1 MAADRSG
8 LISHSS
14 MSLIISKNGKH
25 AKRID
30 RSAFASEDELQQYI
44 YENPESIPLYDIK
57 EDIRLL
63 IVAREFPTQS
73 GPIDAVGIDKEGELY
88 LIETKLYRNADKR
101 HVVAQVLD
109 YGASLWRHY
118 NDFAAFLGELDRQ
131 SQKKWN
137 MSLQQKMQDF
147 FGISDEEVQ
156 KQIESFRS
164 NLDEGTFKFVVLM
177 DALHSQLKD
186 LILFLNQYSK
196 FNIYVAEIEYYKFE
210 TYEIMIP
217 KLFGA
222 EVKKDVSV
230 AKPRSEVRVWD
241 EESFF
246 ADLKQNIDEESC
258 SKMKLIFDFA
268 TKHGSDVIEYGTNS
282 FKLKAESKDGIRKT
296 IFFANTNGRWNLVSE
311 FWKNNSELRKKYADL
326 LVKVAT
332 SLKRDRLDATYYEI
346 RLDQLSDSDIQK
358 LLSIFDQMIH
368 EISVSDLPARN

>member
-1 MAADRSG
+1 
-8 LISHSS
+8 

-30 RSAFASEDELQQYI
+30 RSIFASEDELQQYI

-118 NDFAAFLGELDRQ
+118 SDFAAFLGELDRQ

-137 MSLQQKMQDF
+137 ISLQQKLQDF
-147 FGISDEEVQ
+147 FGMSEEETQ
-156 KQIESFRS
+156 KQIESFRG
-164 NLDEGTFKFVVLM
+164 NLDNGTFKFVVLM
-177 DALHSQLKD
+177 DTLHSQLKD

-230 AKPRSEVRVWD
+230 AKPRSEARVWD
-241 EESFF
+241 EESLF
-246 ADLKQNIDEESC
+246 AELRQNADEETC
-258 SKMKLIFDFA
+258 SKMKQIFDFA
-268 TKHGSDVIEYGTNS
+268 MKHGSDAVEYGVNS
-282 FKLKAESKDGIRKT
+282 FKLKATSREGIRKS
-296 IFFANTNGRWNLVSE
+296 IFFANTNGRWNIVPE
-311 FWKNNSELRKKYADL
+311 FWKNNPELRKKYADL
-326 LVKVAT
+326 LTKAVP
-332 SLKRDRLDATYYEI
+332 SLSRERFDATYYEVK
-346 RLDQLSDSDIQK
+346 LENLSIENITSILK
-358 LLSIFDQMIH
+358 IFDQLI
-368 EISVSDLPARN
+368 VSL

>member
-1 MAADRSG
+1 MA
-8 LISHSS
+8 
-14 MSLIISKNGKH
+14 LIISKNGKH

-30 RSAFASEDELQQYI
+30 RSVFASEDELQQYI

-118 NDFAAFLGELDRQ
+118 SDFAAFLGELDRQ

-137 MSLQQKMQDF
+137 ISLQQKLQDF
-147 FGISDEEVQ
+147 FGMSEEETQ
-156 KQIESFRS
+156 KQIESFRG
-164 NLDEGTFKFVVLM
+164 NLDNGTFKFVVLM
-177 DALHSQLKD
+177 DTLHSQLKD

-230 AKPRSEVRVWD
+230 AKPRSEARVWD
-241 EESFF
+241 EESLF
-246 ADLKQNIDEESC
+246 AELRQNADEETC
-258 SKMKLIFDFA
+258 SKMKQIFDFA
-268 TKHGSDVIEYGTNS
+268 MKHGSDAVEYGVNS
-282 FKLKAESKDGIRKT
+282 FKLKATSREGIRKS
-296 IFFANTNGRWNLVSE
+296 IFFANTNGRWNIVPE
-311 FWKNNSELRKKYADL
+311 FWKNNPELRKKYADL
-326 LVKVAT
+326 LTKAVP
-332 SLKRDRLDATYYEI
+332 SLSRERFDATYYEVK
-346 RLDQLSDSDIQK
+346 LENLSIENITSILK
-358 LLSIFDQMIH
+358 IFDQLI
-368 EISVSDLPARN
+368 VSL

>member
-1 MAADRSG
+1 
-8 LISHSS
+8 
-14 MSLIISKNGKH
+14 MSLIISKNGKN
-25 AKRID
+25 AKKVD
-30 RSAFASEDELQQYI
+30 RSIFTSEDELQQYI
-44 YENPESIPLYDIK
+44 YDNPESIPLYDIK

-73 GPIDAVGIDKEGELY
+73 GPIDAVGIDKDGELY

-118 NDFAAFLGELDRQ
+118 SDFAAFLGELERQ

-137 MSLQQKMQDF
+137 MSFQQKLQDF
-147 FGISDEEVQ
+147 FGTSEEEVQ
-156 KQIESFRS
+156 TMISNFRE

-177 DALHSQLKD
+177 DTLHSQLKD

-196 FNIYVAEIEYYKFE
+196 FNLYVAEIEYYKFE

-230 AKPRSEVRVWD
+230 SKPRSEARVWD

-246 ADLKQNIDEESC
+246 AELRQNVDEES
-258 SKMKLIFDFA
+258 SAKMKIIFDFA
-268 TKHGSDVIEYGTNS
+268 LKYGPDSIEYGTNS
-282 FKLKAESKDGIRKT
+282 FKLKATSKDGVRKT
-296 IFFANTNGRWNLVSE
+296 VFFANTNGRWNLVSE
-311 FWKNNSELRKKYADL
+311 FWKNSPALRKKYADHL
-326 LVKVAT
+326 TKAVV
-332 SLKRDRLDATYYEI
+332 SLKRDRMDATYYEV
-346 RLDQLSDSDIQK
+346 RLDQLTNSDVQK
-358 LLSIFDQMIH
+358 LISAFDQMIQ
-368 EISVSDLPARN
+368 EIGQTTLSS

>member
-1 MAADRSG
+1 MA
-8 LISHSS
+8 I
-14 MSLIISKNGKH
+14 IISKNGKH

-30 RSAFASEDELQQYI
+30 RSVFASEDELQQYI

-118 NDFAAFLGELDRQ
+118 SDFASFLGELDRQ

-137 MSLQQKMQDF
+137 MSLQQKLQDF
-147 FGISDEEVQ
+147 FGSSEEEVQ
-156 KQIESFRS
+156 TQIESFRG
-164 NLDEGTFKFVVLM
+164 NLDNGTFKFVVLM
-177 DALHSQLKD
+177 DTLHSQLKD

-222 EVKKDVSV
+222 EVKKDISVS
-230 AKPRSEVRVWD
+230 KPRSEARVWD

-246 ADLKQNIDEESC
+246 SELQKDTDVETSE
-258 SKMKLIFDFA
+258 KMRQIYDFA
-268 TKHGSDVIEYGTNS
+268 VKHGSDAVEYGTNS
-282 FKLKAESKDGIRKT
+282 FKLKAESKSGIRKT
-296 IFFANTNGRWNLVSE
+296 VFFANTNGRWNLVSE
-311 FWKNNSELRKKYADL
+311 FWKNNPDIRKKYADL
-326 LVKVAT
+326 LTQAVP
-332 SLKRDRLDATYYEI
+332 SLKRDRMDATYYEI
-346 RLDQLSDSDIQK
+346 RLDQISEKDITA
-358 LLSIFDQMIH
+358 LLVVFDRMVS
-368 EISVSDLPARN
+368 EIQETQIS

>member
-1 MAADRSG
+1 MA
-8 LISHSS
+8 
-14 MSLIISKNGKH
+14 LIISKNGKG
-25 AKRID
+25 AKRVD
-30 RSAFASEDELQQYI
+30 RSAFANEDELQQYI

-118 NDFAAFLGELDRQ
+118 SDFSAFIGELDRQ

-137 MSLQQKMQDF
+137 VSLQKKLQDF
-147 FGISDEEVQ
+147 FGSSEEDVQ
-156 KQIESFRS
+156 KQIENFRS

-177 DALHSQLKD
+177 DTLHAQLKD

-196 FNIYVAEIEYYKFE
+196 FNLYVAEIEYYKFE
-210 TYEIMIP
+210 TFEIMIP

-230 AKPRSEVRVWD
+230 SKPRSEARVWD

-246 ADLKQNIDEESC
+246 SELGQNADEEVLG
-258 SKMKLIFDFA
+258 KMRTIYDFS
-268 TKHGSDVIEYGTNS
+268 TKYGADAIEYGINS
-282 FKLKAESKDGIRKT
+282 FKLKVDSKDGMRKT
-296 IFFANTNGRWNLVSE
+296 IFFASTTKRWNLISE
-311 FWKNNSELRKKYADL
+311 FWKSSPELRKKYADL
-326 LVKVAT
+326 LSKAV
-332 SLKRDRLDATYYEI
+332 SGIKRDKLDGTYYEI
-346 RLDQLSDSDIQK
+346 RLDQISQSDIDA
-358 LLSIFDQMIH
+358 LLAIFGRMVT
-368 EISVSDLPARN
+368 EIQETEFSLSL

>member
-1 MAADRSG
+1 
-8 LISHSS
+8 

-30 RSAFASEDELQQYI
+30 RSIFASEDELQQYI

-57 EDIRLL
+57 EDIPLL

-118 NDFAAFLGELDRQ
+118 SDFAAFLGELDRQ

-137 MSLQQKMQDF
+137 ISLQQKLQDF
-147 FGISDEEVQ
+147 FGMSEEETQ
-156 KQIESFRS
+156 KQIESFRG
-164 NLDEGTFKFVVLM
+164 NLDNGTFKFVVLM
-177 DALHSQLKD
+177 DTLHSQLKD

-230 AKPRSEVRVWD
+230 AKPRSEARVWD
-241 EESFF
+241 EESLF
-246 ADLKQNIDEESC
+246 AELRQNADEETC
-258 SKMKLIFDFA
+258 SKMKQIFDFA
-268 TKHGSDVIEYGTNS
+268 MKHGSDAVEYGVNS
-282 FKLKAESKDGIRKT
+282 FKLKATSREGIRKS
-296 IFFANTNGRWNLVSE
+296 IFFANTNGRWNIVPE
-311 FWKNNSELRKKYADL
+311 FWKNNPELRKKYADL
-326 LVKVAT
+326 LTKAVP
-332 SLKRDRLDATYYEI
+332 SLSRERFDATYYEVK
-346 RLDQLSDSDIQK
+346 LENLSIENITSILK
-358 LLSIFDQMIH
+358 IFDQLI
-368 EISVSDLPARN
+368 VSL

>member
-1 MAADRSG
+1 
-8 LISHSS
+8 
-14 MSLIISKNGKH
+14 
-25 AKRID
+25 
-30 RSAFASEDELQQYI
+30 LQQYI

-63 IVAREFPTQS
+63 IVAREFSTQS

-118 NDFAAFLGELDRQ
+118 SDFAAFLGELDRQ
-131 SQKKWN
+131 SQKKWS
-137 MSLQQKMQDF
+137 MSLQQKLQEF
-147 FGISDEEVQ
+147 FGNSEEEVQ
-156 KQIESFRS
+156 KQIDIFRG
-164 NLDEGTFKFVVLM
+164 NLDNGTFKFVVLM
-177 DALHSQLKD
+177 DTLHSQLKD

-222 EVKKDVSV
+222 EVKKDISVS
-230 AKPRSEVRVWD
+230 KPRSEARVWD

-246 ADLKQNIDEESC
+246 AELSQNADDETIT
-258 SKMKLIFDFA
+258 KMRQIYDFTMKNGPDA
-268 TKHGSDVIEYGTNS
+268 VEYGTNS
-282 FKLKAESKDGIRKT
+282 FKLKAESKNGIRKT

-311 FWKNNSELRKKYADL
+311 FWKNNPGIRKKYADL
-326 LVKVAT
+326 LTQAVP
-332 SLKRDRLDATYYEI
+332 SLKRDRMDATYYEI
-346 RLDQLSDSDIQK
+346 RLDQISQKDITV
-358 LLSIFDQMIH
+358 LLAVFDRMVA
-368 EISVSDLPARN
+368 EIQETQVS

>member
-1 MAADRSG
+1 
-8 LISHSS
+8 
-14 MSLIISKNGKH
+14 MSLIISKNGKN
-25 AKRID
+25 AKKVD
-30 RSAFASEDELQQYI
+30 RSIFTSEDELQQYI
-44 YENPESIPLYDIK
+44 YDNPESIPLYDIK

-63 IVAREFPTQS
+63 IIAREFPTQS
-73 GPIDAVGIDKEGELY
+73 GPIDAVGIDKDGELY

-118 NDFAAFLGELDRQ
+118 SDFASFLGELDRQ

-137 MSLQQKMQDF
+137 MSLQQKLQDF
-147 FGISDEEVQ
+147 FGSSEEEVQ
-156 KQIESFRS
+156 TMISNFRE

-177 DALHSQLKD
+177 DTLHSQLKD

-230 AKPRSEVRVWD
+230 SKPRSEVRVWD

-246 ADLKQNIDEESC
+246 AELGQNADEQTRT
-258 SKMKLIFDFA
+258 KMKQIFDFSQQY
-268 TKHGSDVIEYGTNS
+268 GPVEYGVNS
-282 FKLKAESKDGIRKT
+282 FKLKIESKDGLRKT
-296 IFFANTNGRWNLVSE
+296 VFFANTNGRWNLVSE
-311 FWKNNSELRKKYADL
+311 FWKNNPELRKKYADL
-326 LVKVAT
+326 LVKAVP
-332 SLKRDRLDATYYEI
+332 SLKRDRLDATYYEVRLEDFQTNEIAAILKVFAEFIEDI
-346 RLDQLSDSDIQK
+346 R
-358 LLSIFDQMIH
+358 
-368 EISVSDLPARN
+368 

>member
-1 MAADRSG
+1 MA
-8 LISHSS
+8 
-14 MSLIISKNGKH
+14 LIISKNGKH

-30 RSAFASEDELQQYI
+30 RSVFASEDELQQYI

-73 GPIDAVGIDKEGELY
+73 GPIDAVGIDKDGELY

-109 YGASLWRHY
+109 YGASLWMHY
-118 NDFAAFLGELDRQ
+118 SDFSSFLAELDRQ

-137 MSLQQKMQDF
+137 MSLQQKLQEF
-147 FGISDEEVQ
+147 FGHAEEDVQ
-156 KQIESFRS
+156 KQIENFRG
-164 NLDEGTFKFVVLM
+164 NLDSGTFKFVVLM
-177 DALHSQLKD
+177 DTLHAQLKD

-196 FNIYVAEIEYYKFE
+196 FNLYVAEIEYYKFE

-222 EVKKDVSV
+222 EVKKDISVS
-230 AKPRSEVRVWD
+230 KPRSEARVWD

-246 ADLKQNIDEESC
+246 AELGQNADEDTTA
-258 SKMKLIFDFA
+258 KMRHIYDFA
-268 TKHGSDVIEYGTNS
+268 TKYGPDGMEYGTNS
-282 FKLKAESKDGIRKT
+282 FKLKVESKNGVRKT

-311 FWKNNSELRKKYADL
+311 FWKNSPDVRKKYADL
-326 LVKVAT
+326 LVKAVPA
-332 SLKRDRLDATYYEI
+332 LKRDRLDATYYEV
-346 RLDQLSDSDIQK
+346 RLDQLSSSDIDA
-358 LLSIFDQMIH
+358 LLGVFEQMAREIQET
-368 EISVSDLPARN
+368 EIS

>member
-1 MAADRSG
+1 MA
-8 LISHSS
+8 
-14 MSLIISKNGKH
+14 LIISKNGKD

-30 RSAFASEDELQQYI
+30 RSVFASEDELQQYI

-118 NDFAAFLGELDRQ
+118 SDFAAFLGELDRQ

-137 MSLQQKMQDF
+137 MSLQQKLQDF
-147 FGISDEEVQ
+147 FGMSEEETQ
-156 KQIESFRS
+156 KQIESFRG
-164 NLDEGTFKFVVLM
+164 NLDNGTFKFVVLM
-177 DALHSQLKD
+177 DTLHAQLKD

-230 AKPRSEVRVWD
+230 SKPRTEARVWD

-246 ADLKQNIDEESC
+246 AELQKDTDEETLE
-258 SKMKLIFDFA
+258 KMRLIYDFA
-268 TKHGSDVIEYGTNS
+268 TKHSPDVVEYGTNS
-282 FKLKAESKDGIRKT
+282 FKLKAESKNGIRKT
-296 IFFANTNGRWNLVSE
+296 VFFANTNGRWNLVSE
-311 FWKNNSELRKKYADL
+311 FWKNNPEIRKKYADQL
-326 LVKVAT
+326 IQAVP
-332 SLKRDRLDATYYEI
+332 SLKRDRMDATYYEI
-346 RLDQLSDSDIQK
+346 RLDQISTSDISA
-358 LLSIFDQMIH
+358 LLAVFDRMVS
-368 EISVSDLPARN
+368 EIQETQFS

>member
-1 MAADRSG
+1 
-8 LISHSS
+8 

-30 RSAFASEDELQQYI
+30 RSVFASEDELQQYI

-118 NDFAAFLGELDRQ
+118 SGFAAFLGELDRQ

-137 MSLQQKMQDF
+137 MSLQQKLQDY
-147 FGISDEEVQ
+147 FGVTEEEVQ
-156 KQIESFRS
+156 KQIENFRS

-177 DALHSQLKD
+177 DTLHSQLKD

-230 AKPRSEVRVWD
+230 SKPRSEARVWD

-246 ADLKQNIDEESC
+246 AELRQNADDETVT
-258 SKMKLIFDFA
+258 KMRQIFDFA
-268 TKHGSDVIEYGTNS
+268 MKSGPDAIEYGVNS
-282 FKLKAESKDGIRKT
+282 FKLKAKSKDGVRKS
-296 IFFANTNGRWNLVSE
+296 IFFANTNGRWNLVPE
-311 FWKNNSELRKKYADL
+311 FWKNSPELRKKYADL
-326 LVKVAT
+326 LVKAVP
-332 SLKRDRLDATYYEI
+332 SLKRDRLDATYYEVK
-346 RLDQLSDSDIQK
+346 LDQLSSSNILA
-358 LLSIFDQMIH
+358 LLNVFETMID
-368 EISVSDLPARN
+368 ELSVS

>member
-1 MAADRSG
+1 
-8 LISHSS
+8 

-30 RSAFASEDELQQYI
+30 RSVFASEDELQQYI

-63 IVAREFPTQS
+63 IVVREFPTQS

-118 NDFAAFLGELDRQ
+118 SDFAAFLGELDRQ

-137 MSLQQKMQDF
+137 VSLQQKLQDF
-147 FGISDEEVQ
+147 FEISEEEVQ
-156 KQIESFRS
+156 KQIENFRG

-177 DALHSQLKD
+177 DTLHSQLKD

-230 AKPRSEVRVWD
+230 AKPRSEARVWD

-246 ADLKQNIDEESC
+246 AELRQNSDEEVC
-258 SKMKLIFDFA
+258 TKMKQIFNFA
-268 TKHGSDVIEYGTNS
+268 MKYGPDAVEYGVNS
-282 FKLKAESKDGIRKT
+282 FKLKASSKDGIRKS
-296 IFFANTNGRWNLVSE
+296 IFFANTNGRWNIVPE
-311 FWKNNSELRKKYADL
+311 FWKNNPELRKKYADL
-326 LVKVAT
+326 LVKAVPL
-332 SLKRDRLDATYYEI
+332 LKRDRMDATYYEI
-346 RLDQLSDSDIQK
+346 RLDQLPYSDITT
-358 LLSIFDQMIH
+358 LLQIFDSMIV
-368 EISVSDLPARN
+368 EIRSSHIADN